1 MLRFFIQP
9 QLNTIV
15 DSVIGYEMLIKEYRD
30 GTWRMPASFS
40 AIPAHDMA
48 ELLIATAKELSLK
61 VGSVSF
67 NVDRN
72 QILDDQLIHALIAAQ
87 TVLRPVK
94 LIIELIENDVKPS
107 VSDEQ
112 LIEVVTQLNDFGI
125 QFCLDDVGSGI
136 NTWPAVKPLLPYTR
150 ELKYALQNYK
160 EHLDESAAENH
171 VTFWQNLATK
181 HQMRFI
187 LEGIEDD
194 NDDVWADSMNID
206 LRQGYYYGRPT
217 LMKIHPDDPD

>member
-94 LIIELIENDVKPS
+94 LIIELIEMM
-107 VSDEQ
+107 
-112 LIEVVTQLNDFGI
+112 LNPR
-125 QFCLDDVGSGI
+125 CLMS
-136 NTWPAVKPLLPYTR
+136 N
-150 ELKYALQNYK
+150 
-160 EHLDESAAENH
+160 
-171 VTFWQNLATK
+171 
-181 HQMRFI
+181 
-187 LEGIEDD
+187 
-194 NDDVWADSMNID
+194 
-206 LRQGYYYGRPT
+206 
-217 LMKIHPDDPD
+217 